1 MSWIS
6 QLAMTAGPP
15 IKWPLLQQ
23 SELHLC
29 FAAKACFSRCTPKL
43 SLPLSLATLARG
55 SHSLPGI
62 RSQPQCCDDRWQL
75 AQKGWHVI
83 GKCAAPKMSFLI
95 KRFWSAVNCRKLGGG
110 ELACGLKYKGS
121 IWKSN
126 VVLCSAR
133 SSLCS
138 EERKL
143 LKAATQLSQF
153 SRCGR
158 RPHRPSTNI
167 PHLYL
172 TTCRRRLSAPVVWHL
187 SGGLFL
193 AGARPT
199 RRCQVGAGASLWSRM
214 LFDGWVRI

>member
-6 QLAMTAGPP
+6 QLAKTAGPP

-29 FAAKACFSRCTPKL
+29 FAAKAYFSRCTPKL
-43 SLPLSLATLARG
+43 SLPLSLATLALG

-83 GKCAAPKMSFLI
+83 GKCAAAKMSFLI

-121 IWKSN
+121 IWKSD

-133 SSLCS
+133 SSLCN

-143 LKAATQLSQF
+143 SRTKSVRSPWSAATSAF
-153 SRCGR
+153 NWY
-158 RPHRPSTNI
+158 PA

-172 TTCRRRLSAPVVWHL
+172 TTCRRRLSALVLWHL
-187 SGGLFL
+187 SGGFSWQELV
-193 AGARPT
+193 RP
-199 RRCQVGAGASLWSRM
+199 RGVRWEQGPRFDRGCSLT
-214 LFDGWVRI
+214 DG